1 MPTVRSVGRPILGYS
16 LSMAP
21 KVAPTS
27 RTTASHSEGLSLA
40 SAPAADAHAHQVDGI
55 LQAAADVVLDQG
67 IANVTLEKVAA
78 RVGVSKSGL
87 LHYFPSKDLLISA
100 LVQRVVSNWRE
111 ELTQT
116 ISRTPKG
123 PTRVLRAMLD
133 GCLAQ
138 PDHWSDRMRST
149 SVAVLAAIS
158 TDRKHAE
165 PVREVYAM
173 LRSEMQSDGL
183 HESMGDFVM
192 CAMDGLWMSWV
203 FELRAFSPGRLE
215 GFRAVLRKLIEAHE
229 RGIV

>member
-1 MPTVRSVGRPILGYS
+1 
-16 LSMAP
+16 
-21 KVAPTS
+21 
-27 RTTASHSEGLSLA
+27 
-40 SAPAADAHAHQVDGI
+40 

-165 PVREVYAM
+165 PVREVYAPQ
-173 LRSEMQSDGL
+173 RNAKRWTARK
-183 HESMGDFVM
+183 H
-192 CAMDGLWMSWV
+192 
-203 FELRAFSPGRLE
+203 GRLCDVRHGWLMDE
-215 GFRAVLRKLIEAHE
+215 LGLRTP
-229 RGIV
+229 RV